1 MEFYEKVILN
11 NDNITDDEHIKLAMK
26 GNLNK
31 SISELNQH
39 LMNLLVNLE
48 KTRKINYSPI
58 DSLLV
63 FANTF
68 KIFLI

>member
-39 LMNLLVNLE
+39 LMDLLVNFSQG
-48 KTRKINYSPI
+48 KFR
-58 DSLLV
+58 
-63 FANTF
+63 FAT
-68 KIFLI
+68 